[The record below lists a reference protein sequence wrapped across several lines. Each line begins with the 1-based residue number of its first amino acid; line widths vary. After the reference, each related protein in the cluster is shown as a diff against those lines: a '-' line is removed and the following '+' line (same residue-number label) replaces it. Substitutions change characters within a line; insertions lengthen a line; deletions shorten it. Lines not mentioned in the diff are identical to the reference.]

1 MTVDFEKA
9 FDSVNHCFL
18 IKVLEKYGFEKN
30 FIKWIKILLL
40 NQDSCILNGGAKVSR
55 NHLKL

>member
-40 NQDSCILNGGAKVSR
+40 NQESCILNGGATR